1 MISKNDLNDLYQIF
15 IIIEQNTAAGIN
27 IMEALKLY
35 SKNCRPKIQ
44 RILEGIQHDVSN
56 GIKLTDAFAKHP
68 EFFPDYI
75 VEMMRVN
82 EGTGQGEKIFHEI
95 VQTLEKQVDMRRNL
109 GSQLYQATFILIL
122 LLITLGVVF
131 FVVLPSTADMMS
143 GLNLQLPFY
152 TKLLLDVGTIIKKYW
167 YAFLAS
173 SASII
178 IIAVVFFKQNPETF
192 ARLQLRLPLYRPLK
206 FYMLQ
211 YRFAMIFGLCKE
223 AGLDTIKAL
232 KYTSSGS
239 DNILMRQLIERTVKD
254 MSKTGSSMTRAI
266 QKQDI
271 DKIIDESF
279 YMFFQAGEKSN
290 IAELMKN
297 RSDFYQKQ
305 LIDESK
311 MFNAKMSNAIT
322 TPFFAILAAIVF
334 AVISPMFS
342 MMEQISKGGLG

>member
-1 MISKNDLNDLYQIF
+1 MISKKDLNDLYQIF

-44 RILEGIQHDVSN
+44 KILEGIQYDVSN
-56 GIKLTDAFAKHP
+56 GVKLTDAFAKHP
-68 EFFPDYI
+68 ALFPDYI

-95 VQTLEKQVDMRRNL
+95 VQTLEQQVDMRRNL
-109 GSQLYQATFILIL
+109 GTQLWQGGFMLIL
-122 LLITLGVVF
+122 LAFTIGVVL
-131 FVVLPSTADMMS
+131 FVVLPSSSNMMK
-143 GLNLQLPFY
+143 GLNLKIPFY
-152 TKLLLDVGTIIKKYW
+152 TQFLLDMGTAAQTYW
-167 YAFLAS
+167 YIFLVG
-173 SASII
+173 SIGLVT
-178 IIAVVFFKQNPETF
+178 AVTVFFKHNPETF
-192 ARLQLRLPLYRPLK
+192 ARVQLKIPLYWPIK

-232 KYTSSGS
+232 KYTASGA
-239 DNILMRQLIERTVKD
+239 DNILMRRLIERTIKD
-254 MSKTGSSMTRAI
+254 MSRTGSSMSRAI
-266 QKQDI
+266 KKQDT

-290 IAELMKN
+290 IAELMRK

-305 LIDESK
+305 LIAESK
-311 MFNAKMSNAIT
+311 MFNTKLSNAVT
-322 TPFFAILAAIVF
+322 TPFFAILGAIVF

-342 MMEQISKGGLG
+342 VMEQISQGGLR